1 MKINY
6 TRLVRNFIPMLMLA
20 LGFGVANADTKLF
33 IEDFTISNS
42 QTYNMPVML
51 TNEEGAVGCL
61 NFDIVLPAELEIVGT
76 PYVNNE
82 RVNVSYQTLN
92 YNPRNH
98 RVMINSQS
106 SSYYI
111 AGTEGPVV
119 YVPVQLAPF
128 AMNNAEYTVKLTECV
143 VGTPRGAQLWS
154 GECEATCKVVPGVLT
169 GVSENEEMLVNP
181 SEEFILPFSFT
192 NTCSIYGVQALL
204 TLPEGF
210 TVEESGEPTARMAG
224 YSVQVNARGEGKFGI
239 IAYSMGLLPV
249 SGSEGV
255 AFNLKVTAPAD
266 FAGEGVAEFSDIQA
280 SYDEVGHYLNGTG
293 FSVKLVSGGDAY
305 TTATNAIDVLQ
316 AALDAAVAEIAGDEN
331 IDPSVKEAYDGAS
344 IQAQIDAL
352 KQAVDEAY
360 ANHTLKESYDDVMAP
375 AEGIQTEI
383 DGYVAAA
390 RHASDVLQ
398 AGVNADKVVSDLQ
411 AALNAAVET
420 IQNNPE
426 LSDAV
431 KEAYNGS
438 EIQAEIDAL
447 KQAIDAAKADGT
459 IFDNYDNV
467 VAPAAGIQA
476 EIDAYVAAAEKA
488 EQDAKESAAYA
499 AAVGEIAQMKAD
511 LEAAKQE
518 VAEGNPQADVEAEFA
533 AAEQLINDA
542 ETALNNAWSETETNG
557 TPFVSPVTDEA
568 KQAVADAIAA
578 AKAEAVRQQANY
590 DAYQA
595 ALAEIEQLKADVEA
609 AKQEIQQTYPASD
622 VQAMFDAMDQ
632 QVAALET
639 AAGEAYTAVAE
650 SGDFVSPVTDEAKQ
664 AVADAIAAAKAEAAR
679 QAAAL
684 AAYNQTLTEINELQT
699 LLNQTKINCNGLYP
713 EADVEDE
720 IQAAQDAIDQA
731 KADALAAKDASMAGE
746 EYSYVVP
753 TNEIHALISAILT
766 EAKRQETNKTAYD
779 NTLAQIALLEQKYEA
794 MAAEVAEKH
803 PEVDCTEVKA
813 TALAAI
819 DQAKQD
825 AAAAYEA
832 VAEEGQY
839 SYVLNVSA
847 IEALIEEIGRYAEL
861 NGIESIYADQFGKD
875 AKMYNLMGMPVKNP
889 APGTIVIVIDSNGQA
904 HKLQVK

>member
-1 MKINY
+1 MNQNKTLKAIL
-6 TRLVRNFIPMLMLA
+6 TLLVMLVTGLTVSA
-20 LGFGVANADTKLF
+20 QENTLSIQPVSFNDHEVHKLQ
-33 IEDFTISNS
+33 IDFTKVND
-42 QTYNMPVML
+42 V
-51 TNEEGAVGCL
+51 VGMQ
-61 NFDIVLPAELEIVGT
+61 FDVVLPDFLE
-76 PYVNNE
+76 
-82 RVNVSYQTLN
+82 
-92 YNPRNH
+92 
-98 RVMINSQS
+98 
-106 SSYYI
+106 
-111 AGTEGPVV
+111 
-119 YVPVQLAPF
+119 
-128 AMNNAEYTVKLTECV
+128 
-143 VGTPRGAQLWS
+143 
-154 GECEATCKVVPGVLT
+154 
-169 GVSENEEMLVNP
+169 
-181 SEEFILPFSFT
+181 
-192 NTCSIYGVQALL
+192 
-204 TLPEGF
+204 
-210 TVEESGEPTARMAG
+210 
-224 YSVQVNARGEGKFGI
+224 
-239 IAYSMGLLPV
+239 
-249 SGSEGV
+249 
-255 AFNLKVTAPAD
+255 
-266 FAGEGVAEFSDIQA
+266 FAGNIEKNDTRFNSNQTISFKNGRVLVAAF
-280 SYDEVGHYLNGTG
+280 T
-293 FSVKLVSGGDAY
+293 
-305 TTATNAIDVLQ
+305 
-316 AALDAAVAEIAGDEN
+316 
-331 IDPSVKEAYDGAS
+331 
-344 IQAQIDAL
+344 
-352 KQAVDEAY
+352 
-360 ANHTLKESYDDVMAP
+360 
-375 AEGIQTEI
+375 AEGIQGEFGPLFYIPVKVKDTVTETETGEIKLSHCLFSGYRGVNMGGVENVSLSTSFSPYNVVFSPLNENMVINSGSSNTIGVSI
-383 DGYVAAA
+383 DNDCPILSFQAYVTVPDGFTLASTAELSNRCPSDASLIVTHNGGNEYTLVYFCISNTALTGNSGEVFNIKVNAPEEYAAESAQILFSQVEASYAPGKYIVCNNFSFNVTNQAPLYTSLNEEIAGLRDALLAARNAINENCPDVKDNFTGDDIESAINALEEEINGMYSNGTLAEHKQTVETKISSISEQIAALEAAA
-390 RHASDVLQ
+390 LEAEAQFLEDQRKSD
-398 AGVNADKVVSDLQ
+398 
-411 AALNAAVET
+411 NAAAYKLT
-420 IQNNPE
+420 TDALTALQTQ
-426 LSDAV
+426 LDAV
-431 KEAYNGS
+431 KE
-438 EIQAEIDAL
+438 E
-447 KQAIDAAKADGT
+447 
-459 IFDNYDNV
+459 
-467 VAPAAGIQA
+467 VAQKYPAANVDEA
-476 EIDAYVAAAEKA
+476 VAAAQAAIDNVAA
-488 EQDAKESAAYA
+488 EALAAYEA
-499 AAVGEIAQMKAD
+499 VANEGKYEYTFDSKAIEDLIAAVNTEAAGQQANYDAYQAAVGEIAQMKAD

-699 LLNQTKINCNGLYP
+699 LLNQTKVNCNGLYP

-779 NTLAQIALLEQKYEA
+779 NTLAQIALLEQKLND
-794 MAAEVAEKH
+794 MVADVTANH
-803 PEVDCTEVKA
+803 PEVDCTEVIA
-813 TALAAI
+813 TAQAAI

-825 AAAAYEA
+825 AADAYDD

-861 NGIESIYADQFGKD
+861 NGIESIYTDQFGKD
-875 AKMYNLMGMPVKNP
+875 AKMYNLMGMPVRNP